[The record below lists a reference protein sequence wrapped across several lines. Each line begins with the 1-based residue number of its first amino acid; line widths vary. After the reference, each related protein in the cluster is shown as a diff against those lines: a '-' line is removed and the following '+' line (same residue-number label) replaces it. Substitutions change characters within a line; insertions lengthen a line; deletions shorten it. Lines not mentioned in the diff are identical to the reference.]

1 MNAEMEGGD
10 KKAINQ
16 ALWLECPGPLITLP
30 AIGSQVVYFPQ
41 GHTEQVVASTQ
52 KEADFDIP
60 ISHLH
65 ADQEN
70 DEVFAQMTLQ
80 PFSQTADPFLLPDF
94 GIQTKQTIVSFSRT
108 LTSSGESSPRP
119 LLILPRH
126 LQLKS
131 SLPET
136 YTTSSGVSAISI
148 EGRAGTTHAGNSTCK
163 PAANE
168 SPSDS
173 TLVGV
178 LAAAAH
184 AASTNSRF
192 EVLLQR
198 RTTLSLAEE
207 EYSCSLAEEDLQMK
221 EKKASLNMN
230 FPGLGMPMQFNQSMP
245 PLLQQQQQQAQQ
257 IIDLP
262 PNVPEAASI
271 LSRPLRIR
279 GESKQHAASKPPH
292 RLGDRDVVMM
302 FCVVIVFYASCQG
315 RIM

>member
-41 GHTEQVVASTQ
+41 GYTEQVVASTQ

-108 LTSSGESSPRP
+108 LTDFTQTPPAQELVARD
-119 LLILPRH
+119 LHNIEWRFRH
-126 LQLKS
+126 I
-131 SLPET
+131 
-136 YTTSSGVSAISI
+136 YR
-148 EGRAGTTHAGNSTCK
+148 GRAWTTHAGNSTCK

-168 SPSDS
+168 FPSDS

-178 LAAAAH
+178 LAAAAL

-192 EVLLQR
+192 ER
-198 RTTLSLAEE
+198 
-207 EYSCSLAEEDLQMK
+207 QMK
-221 EKKASLNMN
+221 EKKKASLNMN
-230 FPGLGMPMQFNQSMP
+230 FPGLGMPRQFNQSMP
-245 PLLQQQQQQAQQ
+245 PLLQQQQQQVQQ
-257 IIDLP
+257 IIDLL

-292 RLGDRDVVMM
+292 RLGDRDVVML